1 MATNPT
7 PETPA
12 LAGGKD
18 NAPLLAALKALEAQL
33 TTTKEPEKSPT
44 IYTESCP
51 TGTVACDP
59 KEAAA
64 FGLAC
69 PTPEIANKKWIIA
82 TLDGNLCSIPKDMEK
97 MFSAI
102 PGYSKGSKG
111 VDAAINALSNII
123 VTKMANE
130 DPALLQRL
138 LADVKFAK
146 DGGVGVFRTTQDAKE
161 ARVSGILGLGALYNS
176 TWWGQSVG
184 RNYLEYARLQ
194 TPKYKQKFDPEYQRG
209 VDTTF
214 VETLVRE
221 ENRIKNAESADDKKA
236 RIINAEN
243 ALAVANIGAYNL
255 YEGKGVEGILSE
267 AIVKLTGDFQEE
279 LTPTERSHVE
289 SAFLS
294 LRNALVRAI
303 KGDAAVNGLPRKL
316 VSAATR
322 LTGGTEAAETVP
334 AAAPAAP
341 LAGGESGR
349 SSGRRSTGRK
359 SPRGTRSRS
368 PRRMRTETV
377 TTEEEKRRPPSDLVV
392 RVSPRHSE
400 VQKLLE
406 KEGYEIATYRTAEC
420 PASYDGRKFV
430 KAKGAYP
437 ECEKLMGFRWVSP
450 NGRCYPEGLCNIP
463 PEDLVHDES
472 YMTDKMMLLKMLTK
486 VNNQLN
492 EVERDKF
499 IARRSKEMADA
510 YNKSDAVTKNNANRK
525 TPNDYLED
533 AKKALPY
540 NLRELPE
547 NAAVVDAG
555 LLLGVPKDV
564 SIRFDDE
571 VRYVKQSFLV
581 AEKKFNSEAERT
593 ENAEKFVKAS
603 MVCAK
608 ASLGSSYEKRKAAG
622 KTRAFDIMNDTEMY
636 PVAYGTVDSVC
647 AWVDLGEDAL
657 WMPKEAAQRGKDNDP
672 KIRKAFEAGDDPLGI
687 AYKYVADKYVAS
699 QSKKTRAQASA
710 YSPKRA

>member
-1 MATNPT
+1 
-7 PETPA
+7 
-12 LAGGKD
+12 
-18 NAPLLAALKALEAQL
+18 
-33 TTTKEPEKSPT
+33 
-44 IYTESCP
+44 
-51 TGTVACDP
+51 
-59 KEAAA
+59 
-64 FGLAC
+64 
-69 PTPEIANKKWIIA
+69 
-82 TLDGNLCSIPKDMEK
+82 
-97 MFSAI
+97 
-102 PGYSKGSKG
+102 
-111 VDAAINALSNII
+111 
-123 VTKMANE
+123 
-130 DPALLQRL
+130 
-138 LADVKFAK
+138 
-146 DGGVGVFRTTQDAKE
+146 
-161 ARVSGILGLGALYNS
+161 
-176 TWWGQSVG
+176 
-184 RNYLEYARLQ
+184 
-194 TPKYKQKFDPEYQRG
+194 
-209 VDTTF
+209 
-214 VETLVRE
+214 
-221 ENRIKNAESADDKKA
+221 
-236 RIINAEN
+236 
-243 ALAVANIGAYNL
+243 
-255 YEGKGVEGILSE
+255 
-267 AIVKLTGDFQEE
+267 
-279 LTPTERSHVE
+279 
-289 SAFLS
+289 
-294 LRNALVRAI
+294 
-303 KGDAAVNGLPRKL
+303 
-316 VSAATR
+316 
-322 LTGGTEAAETVP
+322 
-334 AAAPAAP
+334 
-341 LAGGESGR
+341 
-349 SSGRRSTGRK
+349 
-359 SPRGTRSRS
+359 
-368 PRRMRTETV
+368 MRTETV

-510 YNKSDAVTKNNANRK
+510 FNKSDAVTKNGANQK
-525 TPNDYLED
+525 SASEYVED

-622 KTRAFDIMNDTEMY
+622 KTRAFDIMNDAEMY
-636 PVAYGTVDSVC
+636 PASYGTVESVC

-657 WMPKEAAQRGKDNDP
+657 WMPKEAAQRGKDSDP

>member
-18 NAPLLAALKALEAQL
+18 NAQLLAALKALEAQL

-69 PTPEIANKKWIIA
+69 PTPEIANRKWIIA

-146 DGGVGVFRTTQDAKE
+146 DGGVGVFRTSQQQKA
-161 ARVSGILGLGALYNS
+161 ARVIGATWLNRMKKAADPRAWVTQSLSPETPFSVGEQNERDKSLINSVFKGEKTGLKFASGLGEKERKDRQRDAEDWLYEISPPLFALYE
-176 TWWGQSVG
+176 GVG
-184 RNYLEYARLQ
+184 IEELMKSAYDGYEIDSAS
-194 TPKYKQKFDPEYQRG
+194 KDPPD
-209 VDTTF
+209 V
-214 VETLVRE
+214 
-221 ENRIKNAESADDKKA
+221 AKKA
-236 RIINAEN
+236 RIDK
-243 ALAVANIGAYNL
+243 AVRSLRYNL
-255 YEGKGVEGILSE
+255 V
-267 AIVKLTGDFQEE
+267 D
-279 LTPTERSHVE
+279 
-289 SAFLS
+289 
-294 LRNALVRAI
+294 AI
-303 KGDAAVNGLPRKL
+303 KGPVAARNLPEALIDAPQR
-316 VSAATR
+316 
-322 LTGGTEAAETVP
+322 
-334 AAAPAAP
+334 
-341 LAGGESGR
+341 LAGGTDTAEAAQTVETAPTPALAGGRTSGR
-349 SSGRRSTGRK
+349 TSGRRSTR
-359 SPRGTRSRS
+359 RS
-368 PRRMRTETV
+368 PRRSRTEVISTD
-377 TTEEEKRRPPSDLVV
+377 EEKRRPPSDLVV

-510 YNKSDAVTKNNANRK
+510 HNRSDAVTKYKAELK
-525 TPNDYLED
+525 QPSDYVED
-533 AKKALPY
+533 AKKSLPY

-622 KTRAFDIMNDTEMY
+622 KSKASDIMNDAEMY
-636 PVAYGTVDSVC
+636 PASYGTVESVC

-657 WMPKEAAQRGKDNDP
+657 WMPKEAAQRGNDADP

>member
-146 DGGVGVFRTTQDAKE
+146 DGGVGVFRTTQEAKA
-161 ARVSGILGLGALYNS
+161 ARIAGASFSGLNPAWWAASLGGDKFKGFDRQNQTTANNTLIDTILRGPSFRYRAGETPQQLQERKEKAESTLAIADMALYNIYE
-176 TWWGQSVG
+176 GIG
-184 RNYLEYARLQ
+184 
-194 TPKYKQKFDPEYQRG
+194 
-209 VDTTF
+209 
-214 VETLVRE
+214 
-221 ENRIKNAESADDKKA
+221 
-236 RIINAEN
+236 AEN
-243 ALAVANIGAYNL
+243 LLQAALDWVKNNQNG
-255 YEGKGVEGILSE
+255 GVE
-267 AIVKLTGDFQEE
+267 LT
-279 LTPTERSHVE
+279 TTEKDNVE
-289 SAFLS
+289 KALIS
-294 LRNALVRAI
+294 LRNALVSVI
-303 KGDAAVNGLPRKL
+303 KGDAAVRALPAKF
-316 VSAATR
+316 VSAANR

-400 VQKLLE
+400 VQELLK

-510 YNKSDAVTKNNANRK
+510 YNKSDAVTKNGATRK
-525 TPNDYLED
+525 SASDYVED

-622 KTRAFDIMNDTEMY
+622 KTKASDIMNDAEMY
-636 PVAYGTVDSVC
+636 PANYGTVDSVC

-657 WMPKEAAQRGKDNDP
+657 WMPREAAQRGKDSDP

>member
-12 LAGGKD
+12 GKD
-18 NAPLLAALKALEAQL
+18 NANAPLLAALKALEAQL
-33 TTTKEPEKSPT
+33 TKTKEPEKSPT

-69 PTPEIANKKWIIA
+69 PTPEIANKQWVIA
-82 TLDGNLCSIPKDMEK
+82 TLDGNLCSIPEDMEK

-111 VDAAINALSNII
+111 VDAAINALSKII
-123 VTKMANE
+123 VTTMANE
-130 DPALLQRL
+130 DPVLLQRL
-138 LADVKFAK
+138 LADVKS
-146 DGGVGVFRTTQDAKE
+146 GGVGVFRTTQDAKE
-161 ARVSGILGLGALYNS
+161 ARVSGILGLGALGNT
-176 TWWGQSVG
+176 TWFTQSLG
-184 RNYLEYARLQ
+184 RNYTEFAMLK
-194 TPKYKQKFDPEYQRG
+194 TPKYMQEFDPGYQSK
-209 VDTTF
+209 VDKTF
-214 VETLVRE
+214 VETLVSE
-221 ENRIKNAESADDKKA
+221 ENRIKNAESAEDKKT
-236 RIINAEN
+236 RIRNAEN
-243 ALAVANIGAYNL
+243 ALAVTNIGAYNL
-255 YEGKGVEGILSE
+255 YEGKGVEGMLSE
-267 AIVKLTGDFQEE
+267 AIVKLTKEYNDNEE
-279 LTPTERSHVE
+279 LTTIEKSRVE
-289 SAFLS
+289 SALVS

-303 KGDAAVNGLPRKL
+303 KGDNAVRALPAKL

-341 LAGGESGR
+341 LAGGAGR

-492 EVERDKF
+492 EVARDKF

-510 YNKSDAVTKNNANRK
+510 YNKSDAVTKNNADK
-525 TPNDYLED
+525 KSASDYVED
-533 AKKALPY
+533 AKKSLPY

-555 LLLGVPKDV
+555 LLLGGPKDV

-622 KTRAFDIMNDTEMY
+622 KSKAFDIMNDAEMY
-636 PVAYGTVDSVC
+636 PASYGTVESVC
-647 AWVDLGEDAL
+647 TWVDLGEDAL
-657 WMPKEAAQRGKDNDP
+657 WMPKEAAQRGKDSDP